1 MSISTAASGVLGRM
15 AFAVSLA
22 LALSVVSAIPPAIAA
37 APQMNLHPVKSV
49 PGTSATPNKKPATT
63 APSLPTAAA
72 LPPSGTFSVS
82 TPVGT
87 VADPVKTRNLRGD
100 IDGVVN
106 GPWQALG
113 TSGIN
118 VAAAAAATDTANSGS
133 PSGVTT
139 QILSAKDEKK
149 YGVTGLAFEFTRSS
163 DSTSK
168 SQIAVQIPQK
178 YLVDQFGANYASRVT
193 WRQFDP
199 TAKPSPKSESS
210 VSSQSD
216 SSSTVLTPKLAT
228 ASVVMAAMASP
239 TAANG
244 TGSFAAT
251 PLNPAGSWDVSAQ
264 TGDFNWAMPL
274 RTPPAAAGPS
284 PSSLAL
290 DYDSQAVDGQTGG
303 TNNQSSPVGEG
314 WSLAGG
320 GNIQRQYV
328 ACSQDTVPVAS
339 SQDLCWSTDNATLT
353 LDGHSSELVLDNAT
367 QTWKLL
373 KDDGTKVTR
382 INSSTPGGDPCSS
395 NADNDHECWLVT
407 TTDGTKYYFGLNEL
421 PGWVAGNPVTNS
433 TWTVPVYGNDA
444 GEPCNSTTFAASSC
458 VQAWQWN
465 LDYVVDVHNNAE
477 SLYYYAETN
486 KYDQNGS
493 TSTVPT
499 YTRGG
504 AIKEIDYGIAGNAP
518 YATNAASD
526 KVLYTY
532 NANGRCSTSCSSEPI
547 GTNPAVAPTTP
558 ANYPDV
564 PWDQNC
570 SAATCPN
577 QVSPSFWSDAALATI
592 STQAWQSGSSA
603 YATVDTWTLNHTF
616 TPAVTGDA
624 TSASLWLASVA
635 HQGTS
640 SAVTEPPTTF
650 TSIPLQHRVW
660 SSGSLY
666 TPLDEFRISSIST
679 SLGAQIVVNYSAQ
692 QCTTAMEAGILASP
706 QTNQYRCFPSY
717 WSPPGSA
724 PIADLFHKYVVT
736 SMVSNPETGGGAD
749 ASLETD
755 YDYSQGHPAW
765 RYNSAAG
772 TPKAYRTWSD
782 FAGYDKVVVDVG
794 AASAPTLQQ
803 STSYTFF
810 QGMNGD
816 ALNSSGSSL
825 RTAYVD
831 GTTVLDQPWLAGRT
845 YQSQSFSGSQS
856 GAALLSTTVT
866 TPWVYGPTATPLSPT
881 GAPQRQA
888 AYMTGDQQ
896 SITTEP
902 TSSGGSRTV
911 TTSTVH
917 STDGYGLVLSIEKA
931 SSDAGTTC
939 TSMSYATPN
948 TTAWLIGLPS
958 EASSVAVPC
967 ASLSSAVY
975 PHDAISDT
983 KTVYDGLAV
992 GASPTKGDPT
1002 TIKKV
1007 DGYMGSTAGTATWA
1021 TFSQI
1026 TYDALGRATTKTDV
1040 LGHTTTNAYT
1050 PTLSGPLTSQTTTNT
1065 SPFSWTTTT
1074 TYNPNWGSP
1083 LTVTDANGK
1092 VTSSAYD
1099 GLGRITGIWKTD
1111 RPQSSNPTS
1120 PSIGYT
1126 YTLPSTAANAV
1137 ETSVVGPGT
1146 LLNTYAL
1153 YDGLGRAVQSQTR
1166 AEGGGSDISDSA
1178 YDSAGHV
1185 FRTNNPYWTTS
1196 VSPSTSLFV
1205 PTSES
1210 AIPSETVAQYDGA
1223 GRVTSSTLYSYGAV
1237 RSTTSTS
1244 FEGSD
1249 EVDVTP
1255 PAGGTPETTFTNSL
1269 GQKTKLLQYLAS
1281 TPTTSATT
1289 ESTTYGYNVQ
1299 GSMTSMTDP
1308 AGNLWTWQ
1316 FNVLGQKISA
1326 TDPDT
1331 GTSTTTYDEAGDV
1344 LTTQDARGV
1353 VLAYSYDALQRKTAE
1368 YKGAAGSGGTEL
1380 AAWSYDP
1387 TGDRGQLA
1395 SSTRYVGSTVG
1406 TPGAAY
1412 TSTITGYDA
1421 GYRPTGQ
1428 TLSIPAGAP
1437 AFGGTSFTQTQ
1448 TYNGAGLPVNTGYPA
1463 EGGLPAETV
1472 KTLYDGIGNASGLGS
1487 ATANYDSTIFN
1498 PLGQIEVQSRAG
1510 SSGLTTVDTAYGY
1523 DAATNNALEIK
1534 STTTLGTT
1542 AHTAE
1547 DNNYAYDAAGEV
1559 TSIAMT
1565 SDTLTSDTQCFAYD
1579 HLQDLTNAWTPAD
1592 KNCASGPSATNL
1604 GGAAPYWD
1612 SYTIDPATGNRTL
1625 ETLHGAGAAGAD
1637 INDNYLYP
1645 PSGTANPHAVQTVQQ
1660 TVGSSVSNTSYG
1672 YDAAGNQNSR
1682 PGQTVTYDAEGK
1694 VSTIGDGTNSE
1705 SNIYDASGN
1714 LLLRTDSTTG
1724 TTLFNGATELHVA
1737 IGSST
1742 ASATRIYSA
1751 NGVPVAERTT
1761 KTGVSGNKLTWL
1773 VADAQGTTNLEVDAV
1788 SGTLTYRAQDP
1799 YGNPRGT
1806 VPTWTDD
1813 RGYLDAPT
1821 SSFSGLT
1828 QLGARLYD
1836 PSIGKFL
1843 SVDPVLD
1850 TANPQQN
1857 NGYAYGRNSPID
1869 LSDPS
1874 GLTPKN
1880 PCDIP
1885 GNECGKY
1892 APNTGSGS
1900 SGKSGGGSGGSKG
1913 SGSSAPPAAGQS
1925 FTQWLTY
1932 EGGRPL
1938 GELYQQ
1944 HKIPAW
1950 LLNVWGYTQDKD
1962 GIIRSEANPWQL
1974 YWGYRK
1980 FYDVVFKLGAPNQPE
1995 SFPFQ
2000 VGNKSYVIWAWVGNY
2015 PAVGDGGEVSV
2026 YSQNAPLAKA
2036 GPVWHADPGDRDLPL
2051 LSESVSDNGVLVASA
2066 APSRPQPWVT
2076 SWNPAVQDRN
2086 VNDLQFTATV
2096 TFPNAGMYTAFRSSV
2111 AGDSIWSFPSGTHT
2125 AILSYTG

>member
-1 MSISTAASGVLGRM
+1 MSISKSASRATGRV

-22 LALSVVSAIPPAIAA
+22 LALSVVAAIPPAAA
-37 APQMNLHPVKSV
+37 VAPAMNLHPVKSV
-49 PGTSATPNKKPATT
+49 PGVSAAPIKKVTT
-63 APSLPTAAA
+63 AAPSLPIAAA

-82 TPVGT
+82 TPVGAVT
-87 VADPVKTRNLRGD
+87 VPVKTRNRHGD
-100 IDGVVN
+100 VDGVVN

-113 TSGIN
+113 TTGIN
-118 VAAAAAATDTANSGS
+118 VAAAAPTTGPANPGA
-133 PSGVTT
+133 PSGVTAK
-139 QILSAKDEKK
+139 ILSAKDEKK
-149 YGVTGLAFEFTRSS
+149 YGVTGVAFEFTRPTN
-163 DSTSK
+163 STSN

-178 YLVDQFGANYASRVT
+178 YLVDQYGANYASRVT

-199 TAKPSPKSESS
+199 NAKPSPKTESS
-210 VSSQSD
+210 VSSQTD
-216 SSSTVLTPKLAT
+216 SASTVLTPKLAT
-228 ASVVMAAMASP
+228 TSVVMAAMASP

-290 DYDSQAVDGQTGG
+290 NYDSQSADGQTGG
-303 TNNQSSPVGEG
+303 TNNQSSSVGES
-314 WSLAGG
+314 WTLAGA

-328 ACSQDTVPVAS
+328 ACSQDAVPVTS

-353 LDGHSSELVLDNAT
+353 LSGHSSELVLDNTT
-367 QTWKLL
+367 QTWKLRN
-373 KDDGTKVTR
+373 DDGTKVTR
-382 INSSTPGGDPCSS
+382 INSSTSGGDPCSS

-407 TTDGTKYYFGLNEL
+407 TTDGTKYYFGLNQL
-421 PGWVAGNPVTNS
+421 PGWTTGKPVTNS

-444 GEPCNSTTFAASSC
+444 GEPCHAATFAASSC

-465 LDYVVDVHNNAE
+465 LDYVVDVHGNAE
-477 SLYYYAETN
+477 GLYYYAESN

-493 TSTVPT
+493 AASTT

-518 YATNAASD
+518 YTANAASD
-526 KVLYTY
+526 KVLFAY
-532 NANGRCSTSCSSEPI
+532 NANGRCATGCSAEAI
-547 GTNPAVAPTTP
+547 TTDPAVAPTTP

-564 PWDQNC
+564 PWDLNC
-570 SAATCPN
+570 SASTCPS
-577 QVSPSFWSDAALATI
+577 QTSPSFWTDASLASV
-592 STQAWQSGSSA
+592 STQAWQSGSST
-603 YATVDTWTLNHTF
+603 YTNVDTWNLTHTF
-616 TPAVTGDA
+616 TPPITGDA

-635 HQGTS
+635 HQGTTP
-640 SAVTEPPTTF
+640 AATEPPTVF
-650 TSIPLQHRVW
+650 NSIPLQNRVW
-660 SSGSLY
+660 SSGSAY

-717 WSPPGSA
+717 WSPPGSG

-765 RYNSAAG
+765 RFNASAGA
-772 TPKAYRTWSD
+772 PKAYRTRSD

-794 AASAPTLQQ
+794 AATAPTLQQ
-803 STSYTFF
+803 STLYTFF

-816 ALNSSGSSL
+816 SLNSSGSSL
-825 RTAYVD
+825 RTAYVN

-845 YQSQSFSGSQS
+845 YQSQSYNGSQS
-856 GAALLSTTVT
+856 GAPLLSTSVN
-866 TPWVYGPTATPLSPT
+866 TPWTYGPTATPLSPT
-881 GAPQRQA
+881 GAPKLA
-888 AYMTGDQQ
+888 SAYMTGDQQ
-896 SITTEP
+896 AVTTEP
-902 TSSGGSRTV
+902 LSAGGTRTV
-911 TTSTVH
+911 TTSTTH
-917 STDGYGLVLSIEKA
+917 STDGYGLVLSVEKA
-931 SSDAGTTC
+931 TTDAGTTC
-939 TSMSYATPN
+939 TSISYASPN

-983 KTVYDGLAV
+983 KTAYDGLAV
-992 GASPTKGDPT
+992 GASPTKGDT
-1002 TIKKV
+1002 TTVKKV
-1007 DGYMGSTAGTATWA
+1007 DGYTGSTAGTATWA

-1026 TYDALGRATTKTDV
+1026 AYDTLGRPTSQTDV

-1050 PTLSGPLTSQTTTNT
+1050 PALSGPLTSEASTNT
-1065 SPFSWTTTT
+1065 SPFGWTTATT
-1074 TYNPNWGSP
+1074 LNPNWGSP

-1153 YDGLGRAVQSQTR
+1153 YDGLGRAVQSQTA

-1210 AIPSETVAQYDGA
+1210 AIPSETLAQYDGA

-1237 RSTTSTS
+1237 RSTASTS

-1269 GQKTKLLQYLAS
+1269 GQKTKLVQYLAS

-1289 ESTTYGYNVQ
+1289 ESTTYGYNAQ
-1299 GSMTSMTDP
+1299 GSMASMTDP
-1308 AGNLWTWQ
+1308 TGNVWTWQ
-1316 FNVLGQKISA
+1316 FNVLGQQVSA

-1331 GTSTTTYDEAGDV
+1331 GTSFTTYDDAGEV
-1344 LTTQDARGV
+1344 LTTTDARGTT
-1353 VLAYSYDALQRKTAE
+1353 LANTYDALQRKTGE
-1368 YKGAAGSGGTEL
+1368 FKNAAGSAGIQL

-1387 TGDRGQLA
+1387 TGYRGQLA
-1395 SSTRYVGSTVG
+1395 SSTSYVGSTTG
-1406 TPGAAY
+1406 NPGLAY
-1412 TSTITGYDA
+1412 KTAINGYDA
-1421 GYRPTGQ
+1421 GYRPTSQ
-1428 TLSIPAGAP
+1428 TLSIPTGAP
-1437 AFGGTSFTQTQ
+1437 AFGGTNYTQTQ

-1463 EGGLPAETV
+1463 EGGLAAETV
-1472 KTLYDGIGNASGLGS
+1472 KTSYDGLGNASGLGTAS
-1487 ATANYDSTIFN
+1487 ANYDSTIFN
-1498 PLGQIEVQSRAG
+1498 PLGQVAAQSRAG

-1523 DAATNNALEIK
+1523 DAATNKTLEIK

-1579 HLQDLTNAWTPAD
+1579 HLQDLTAAWTPAD

-1612 SYTIDPATGNRTL
+1612 SYSIDPNTGNRTI

-1645 PSGTANPHAVQTVQQ
+1645 PSGTANPHALQTVQR
-1660 TVGSSVSNTSYG
+1660 TVGSTVSNTSYG

-1682 PGQTVTYDAEGK
+1682 PGQTVTYDAQGK
-1694 VSTIGDGTNSE
+1694 VSTISDGTNSE
-1705 SNIYDASGN
+1705 SNIYDAGGN
-1714 LLLRTDSTTG
+1714 LLLQTDTTTG

-1737 IGSST
+1737 TGSST
-1742 ASATRIYSA
+1742 PTATRIYSA

-1788 SGTLTYRAQDP
+1788 TSTLTYRAQDP
-1799 YGNPRGT
+1799 YGSPRGT

-1850 TANPQQN
+1850 TANPEQN
-1857 NGYAYGRNSPID
+1857 NGYSYARNSPID

-1874 GLTPKN
+1874 GLTPRD
-1880 PCDIP
+1880 PCAIAA
-1885 GNECGKY
+1885 NECGKY
-1892 APNTGSGS
+1892 APKTGSGPSGS
-1900 SGKSGGGSGGSKG
+1900 SGGSGPEV
-1913 SGSSAPPAAGQS
+1913 PPAAGNS
-1925 FTQWLTY
+1925 LTRGLAY
-1932 EGGRPL
+1932 TLGGPYNWMLQIPGLVPAGFL
-1938 GELYQQ
+1938 G
-1944 HKIPAW
+1944 H
-1950 LLNVWGYTQDKD
+1950 VGGVSQDSH
-1962 GIIRSEANPWQL
+1962 GIIRSEPNPWQIL
-1974 YWGYRK
+1974 FGYGK
-1980 FYDVVFKLGAPNQPE
+1980 PMDDVFAVGAVE
-1995 SFPFQ
+1995 AHKTFPWQ
-2000 VGNKSYVIWAWVGNY
+2000 VGNKSYEIEAWLGDY
-2015 PAVGDGGEVSV
+2015 PAYGDGGEVEFL
-2026 YSQNAPLAKA
+2026 SQNKPLRDIAPNSIWNAA
-2036 GPVWHADPGDRDLPL
+2036 YGDPDTPTM
-2051 LSESVSDNGVLVASA
+2051 SMSVNIIGGSTISSA
-2066 APSRPQPWVT
+2066 AGSPTQPWVT
-2076 SWNPAVQDRN
+2076 AWNAK
-2086 VNDLQFTATV
+2086 VNDLNVDNLHIRATAT
-2096 TFPNAGMYTAFRSSV
+2096 FSDPAIYAAFEKKYSGSPF
-2111 AGDSIWSFPSGTHT
+2111 WSFPSQGTT
-2125 AILSYTG
+2125 ATLNFH